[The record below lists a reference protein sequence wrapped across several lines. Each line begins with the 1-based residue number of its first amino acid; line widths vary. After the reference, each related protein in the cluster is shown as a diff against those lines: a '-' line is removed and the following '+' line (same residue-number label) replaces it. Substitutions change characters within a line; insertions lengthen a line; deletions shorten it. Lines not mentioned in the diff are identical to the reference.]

1 MSGTKRRVSAGVAFG
16 ATILVLL
23 GAPASSQT
31 KDLSERTVQVL
42 MDYAWT
48 FTPAKYTPPSGKT
61 IEVDKTKRQL
71 SMVPLEV
78 ATEVVRVGRLS
89 AHAQA
94 CELKEEQQA
103 NYLTMMSRVKTKGNW
118 SDQQLLFV
126 HQLHQT
132 TIMMLAGRLVI
143 TEKEGQK
150 VISEKE
156 LKSGRAETCTDS
168 QRDLVKKQITAYIEA
183 PAPEAQKPA
192 LKTTGSTPKKWGL
205 GPCQRLTLAAHW
217 I

>member
-1 MSGTKRRVSAGVAFG
+1 MGGTKRRASAGVAWG
-16 ATILVLL
+16 AAILVLL
-23 GAPASSQT
+23 GVPALSQT

-61 IEVDKTKRQL
+61 IEVDKSKRQL
-71 SMVPLEV
+71 AMVPLDV
-78 ATEVVRVGRLS
+78 ASEVVRVGRLS

-103 NYLTMMSRVKTKGNW
+103 NYLTMMSRVKTKGTW
-118 SDQQLLFV
+118 SDQQLLFI

-143 TEKEGQK
+143 TEKDGQK
-150 VISEKE
+150 VVSQKE
-156 LKSGRAETCTDS
+156 IKAGRAETCTDS
-168 QRDLVKKQITAYIEA
+168 QRDLVKKQIAAYIEA
-183 PAPEAQKPA
+183 PAPEATKKAGP
-192 LKTTGSTPKKWGL
+192 LKTGSTPKK
-205 GPCQRLTLAAHW
+205 
-217 I
+217 